1 MKVGWPA
8 ARAVGRGCAAGA
20 LDFYYYSIP
29 GGCGGLYGRP
39 PCAAGFEPAAALG
52 AGCVGS
58 SSKDC
63 DTAPLLQGLARLRA
77 RCPRHTAGV
86 RSRPSS
92 SSYTYPLDSTT
103 VRPLFRSPGPRL
115 GSAYGCEF
123 GSSLGHSP
131 PHQPGVVL
139 GSPLVC
145 VASL

>member
-1 MKVGWPA
+1 M
-8 ARAVGRGCAAGA
+8 GRHRGKAEGKGTSWE
-20 LDFYYYSIP
+20 LP
-29 GGCGGLYGRP
+29 LGGL
-39 PCAAGFEPAAALG
+39 EHALEE
-52 AGCVGS
+52 
-58 SSKDC
+58 
-63 DTAPLLQGLARLRA
+63 DTVKLQRLERQIDQGLARLRA

-86 RSRPSS
+86 AFKAVVLILHL
-92 SSYTYPLDSTT
+92 PLDSTT

>member
-1 MKVGWPA
+1 M
-8 ARAVGRGCAAGA
+8 
-20 LDFYYYSIP
+20 SQ
-29 GGCGGLYGRP
+29 
-39 PCAAGFEPAAALG
+39 
-52 AGCVGS
+52 S
-58 SSKDC
+58 
-63 DTAPLLQGLARLRA
+63 LLQGLARLRA

-86 RSRPSS
+86 AFKAVVLILHL
-92 SSYTYPLDSTT
+92 PLDSTT